1 MVRNPG
7 SAKISMPLYASHTF
21 ASLLTVVV
29 PTDIVAC
36 EIAGPQAASR
46 GNARRCRKGVGRTA
60 VRGAVYLLRM
70 LCAPSASNTLQTLG
84 GQRPEDGY
92 RTADLPD
99 GDCCAGAEVPP
110 VPD

>member
-1 MVRNPG
+1 M
-7 SAKISMPLYASHTF
+7 LHTLSR
-21 ASLLTVVV
+21 ACLRWW

-60 VRGAVYLLRM
+60 VRGAVYLLRL